1 MQSYLGLE
9 RINGQVNV
17 KNGQFIYDLSEKEN
31 ASKINELRE
40 SLLYKALNRLCS
52 IITKKYFVWFLKI
65 TANLIPVAEVHH

>member
-17 KNGQFIYDLSEKEN
+17 KNGQFIYDLSKREN
-31 ASKINELRE
+31 ASKINELKW

-52 IITKKYFVWFLKI
+52 ILTKNIWCGS
-65 TANLIPVAEVHH
+65 